1 MDDSRLEKRHGQ
13 RGEGGVQGF
22 IWLAVFALALYAG
35 WNVIPVYISNY
46 NFADKVNQIARSP
59 RGTVKDEMIL
69 EMLMKEVRENRLDP
83 YIERSCFKIA
93 TLETSRR
100 ITCDYERLEKVLPG
114 VTHTFHFSLNADQ
127 PLIY

>member
-1 MDDSRLEKRHGQ
+1 MRDTRLGKRDGE

-35 WNVIPVYISNY
+35 WNVIPMYLANY
-46 NFADKVNQIARSP
+46 NLGDKVTQIARTP
-59 RGTVKDEMIL
+59 RGVVKDEAIVEMI
-69 EMLMKEVRENRLDP
+69 MKEVRENRLDP
-83 YIERSCFKIA
+83 YIERSCFKVQ

-100 ITCDYERLEKVLPG
+100 INCEYERVEKVLPG